1 MAKVSDFAGA
11 GDTDEVAAGTGPTGG
26 GAGTGPTGGGG
37 ELVVLDPGCSVMDLK
52 RSFFL
57 ASDLL
62 LWITFSVVTVV
73 ERSST
78 Q

>member
-1 MAKVSDFAGA
+1 MAKGSDFAGA
-11 GDTDEVAAGTGPTGG
+11 GDTDEVAAGPGPTGG

-37 ELVVLDPGCSVMDLK
+37 ELVVLGPGCSVIDFR

-62 LWITFSVVTVV
+62 LWTTFSVVTVA
-73 ERSST
+73 ERSAT